1 MTVKGKK
8 TRAEILRAYNDL
20 VYEEGIKTVTIKKIA
35 QKVGIS
41 VGNLNYY
48 FKKKSDIIDALVG
61 DLFAKTS
68 IILKQYIH
76 FELTGLD
83 KVLLDVYTII
93 ILHHRITPLQNIA
106 FETTTDPSLIES
118 ASSFVSNIFI
128 KTFIQEGIQTDK
140 MTIALAIQ
148 SSIMAFFF
156 ALKLKPSYTT
166 ENFLTLTFGVFF
178 SILGLPAKPYIN
190 RAMEIKNM
198 LDEDYLIE
206 QIYSLQD
213 YDYEMRV

>member
-1 MTVKGKK
+1 MTVKGQK

-20 VYEEGIKTVTIKKIA
+20 VYKEGIKTVTVKKIA

-48 FKKKSDIIDALVG
+48 FKKKSDITDALVG

-68 IILKQYIH
+68 IILKKFIH
-76 FELTGLD
+76 AELKGLD

-106 FETTTDPSLIES
+106 FEATTDPSLIES
-118 ASSFVSNIFI
+118 SSSFVSNIFI
-128 KTFIQEGIQTDK
+128 KTFTKEGIQTDK
-140 MTIALAIQ
+140 MTITLAIQ
-148 SSIMAFFF
+148 SAIMAFFF

-166 ENFLTLTFGVFF
+166 ENLVKLTFGVFF
-178 SILGLPAKPYIN
+178 SILGLPAKLYIK
-190 RAMEIKNM
+190 RAMEIKDM
-198 LDEDYLIE
+198 IDEDYLIE

-213 YDYEMRV
+213 YDYEIRA

>member
-1 MTVKGKK
+1 MTEKGQK

-20 VYEEGIKTVTIKKIA
+20 VYAEGIKTVTVKKIA

-48 FKKKSDIIDALVG
+48 FKKKSDITDALVS

-68 IILKQYIH
+68 IILKQCIH

-93 ILHHRITPLQNIA
+93 ILHHRITPLRNIA
-106 FETTTDPSLIES
+106 FEATTDPSLIAS
-118 ASSFVSNIFI
+118 TSSFVSGIFI
-128 KTFIQEGIQTDK
+128 KTFTKEGIQTDN
-140 MTIALAIQ
+140 MTITLAIQ
-148 SSIMAFFF
+148 SAIMAFFF
-156 ALKLKPSYTT
+156 ALKLKPSYTIK
-166 ENFLTLTFGVFF
+166 NFLTLTFGVFF
-178 SILGLPAKPYIN
+178 SVLGLPAKLYIK
-190 RAMEIKNM
+190 RVMEIKNM